1 MALPQF
7 LFSIGGIIA
16 LVFVVYTAHN
26 IAHLLLRLFCTYSTF
41 GRIFLN
47 SKGINTDLNILVSN
61 VSSVKMVLELDKE
74 IEEQEFKN
82 SKRNPLVFKESL
94 IVQNLNFGYDI
105 NKPLF

>member
-41 GRIFLN
+41 IEF
-47 SKGINTDLNILVSN
+47 
-61 VSSVKMVLELDKE
+61 SS
-74 IEEQEFKN
+74 IQ
-82 SKRNPLVFKESL
+82 KESIL
-94 IVQNLNFGYDI
+94 I
-105 NKPLF
+105 

>member
-26 IAHLLLRLFCTYSTF
+26 IAHLPLTSLCNSILLNFPQF
-41 GRIFLN
+41 
-47 SKGINTDLNILVSN
+47 KGINTDLNILVSN

>member
-1 MALPQF
+1 
-7 LFSIGGIIA
+7 
-16 LVFVVYTAHN
+16 
-26 IAHLLLRLFCTYSTF
+26 
-41 GRIFLN
+41 
-47 SKGINTDLNILVSN
+47 
-61 VSSVKMVLELDKE
+61 MVLELDKE